1 MTKSKAKT
9 FHVVPREGGW
19 AVIKEEAGRAT
30 SVHNTQR
37 EAIEAARELARTL
50 QSELIIHGRDGRIRE
65 RDSYSPD
72 PLPPKEPRKVLF
84 PEVTSETD
92 EKAIKKAVRELLNS
106 SAANGSNDLSYES

>member
-1 MTKSKAKT
+1 MAKSKAKT
-9 FHVVPREGGW
+9 FHVVPRETGW

-37 EAIEAARELARTL
+37 EAIEAAREIARTL

-65 RDSYSPD
+65 RDNYSPD

-92 EKAIKKAVRELLNS
+92 EGAIKRAIKELLDLS
-106 SAANGSNDLSYES
+106 SANGTKSLS